1 METKKDKLDIHST
14 DSQLKGWQGAIEK
27 VLRKNKGFAY
37 LLAIILT
44 ATAYSICLTS
54 SFTPGFYILSKA
66 WDLTVSYNEV
76 LRAMILAF
84 SLTISIFLFASILL
98 ITIPL
103 LNKLVP
109 MKKENWRGT
118 YYSLKVIPWFYH
130 NALVFLARYTV
141 LNFVQSTPI
150 INMFYSAMGMKIGKG
165 CIINSVNI
173 QDPCLIELGDHVT
186 IGGSAT
192 IFCHYGQAGFLVI
205 APVKIGKGA
214 TIGLKASIMG
224 DVIIEDHVLIPA
236 HTAIL
241 PKSRIKK
248 DK

>member
-1 METKKDKLDIHST
+1 MELNKEKVDIHST
-14 DSQLKGWQGAIEK
+14 DSSLTGWKGALET
-27 VLRKNKGFAY
+27 VLRKNKGLGY
-37 LLAIILT
+37 LIA
-44 ATAYSICLTS
+44 ICLTAFAYTVCLTLSFAPGFAIMETVLSFSS
-54 SFTPGFYILSKA
+54 SFNIAFRAVSLGVA
-66 WDLTVSYNEV
+66 LTV
-76 LRAMILAF
+76 
-84 SLTISIFLFASILL
+84 SIFLFASLLL
-98 ITIPL
+98 ISIPI

-130 NALVFLARYTV
+130 NALVFLARYTF

-165 CIINSVNI
+165 CIINTVNI

-192 IFCHYGQAGFLVI
+192 VFCHYGQAGFLVI
-205 APVKIGKGA
+205 APVKIGNGA

-224 DVIIEDHVLIPA
+224 DVEIEDHVLIPA